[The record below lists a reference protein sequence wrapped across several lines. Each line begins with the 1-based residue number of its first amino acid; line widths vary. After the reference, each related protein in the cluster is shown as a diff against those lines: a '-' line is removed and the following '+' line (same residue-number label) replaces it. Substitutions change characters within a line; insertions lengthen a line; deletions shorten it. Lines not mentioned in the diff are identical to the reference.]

1 MAGTA
6 IHFCA
11 RDCGMMARRAFGR
24 SVLGVMAGAATAV
37 LSGCG
42 KMGGSKRYRFK
53 MTVEV
58 ETPQGLK
65 RGSAVYEVSA
75 GKLVALTSEE
85 AERSAGARGEALV
98 VDLVDGPVFVLMK
111 PPEGSKHD
119 DLAQLSMAVL
129 DPAYQN
135 DWVESAGR
143 IAGSWST
150 LKGEA
155 KREDW
160 PMMVRFKDLNDPK
173 SVERVD
179 PDSIGVTR
187 IVLETTSDDVTT
199 GIEKTLGWLG
209 DRGLVVSGPTTNSN
223 LTETI
228 YHEAFWLGPK
238 R

>member
-11 RDCGMMARRAFGR
+11 GDCGMMARRAFAR
-24 SVLGVMAGAATAV
+24 SVLGVIAGAASAV
-37 LSGCG
+37 VSGCG

-65 RGSAVYEVSA
+65 RGSGVYEVSA

-85 AERSAGARGEALV
+85 AERAAGARGEALV

-119 DLAQLSMAVL
+119 NLAQLSMAVL

-160 PMMVRFKDLNDPK
+160 PMMVRFRELNDPK
-173 SVERVD
+173 SVEKVD

-187 IVLETTSDDVTT
+187 IVLETTGDDVTV
-199 GIEKTLGWLG
+199 GIEKRIPWLIAAENFHYNGTPAG
-209 DRGLVVSGPTTNSN
+209 DIYPVDAMDIRRGV
-223 LTETI
+223 
-228 YHEAFWLGPK
+228 K
-238 R
+238 